1 MSHPTQMSAADTGL
15 LVIDVQ
21 EKLMPLI
28 PGAARLT
35 GNIAF
40 LIDAARLLGLPV
52 QATEQ
57 YPKGLGPTIPELAGK
72 LPERPS
78 KVTFSCCGVPA
89 VVDGFRRAGRPKA
102 LLAGIETHVCVQQ
115 TALDLLALDFR
126 VYIAADAV
134 ASRTAFDHETALRRL
149 ERAGVVLTSTE
160 SAVFEWTGAAGT
172 PQFKEISRMVQER
185 MKALT
190 ALSESV

>member
-1 MSHPTQMSAADTGL
+1 M
-15 LVIDVQ
+15 
-21 EKLMPLI
+21 
-28 PGAARLT
+28 
-35 GNIAF
+35 
-40 LIDAARLLGLPV
+40 
-52 QATEQ
+52 
-57 YPKGLGPTIPELAGK
+57 
-72 LPERPS
+72 
-78 KVTFSCCGVPA
+78 
-89 VVDGFRRAGRPKA
+89 

-134 ASRTAFDHETALRRL
+134 GSRAAFDHETALRRL

-185 MKALT
+185 MKAL
-190 ALSESV
+190 AAPSGSL